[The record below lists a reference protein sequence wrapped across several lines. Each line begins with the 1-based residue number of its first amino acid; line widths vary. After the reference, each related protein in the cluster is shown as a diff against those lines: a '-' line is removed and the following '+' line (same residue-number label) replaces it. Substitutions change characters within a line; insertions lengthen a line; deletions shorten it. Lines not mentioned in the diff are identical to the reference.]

1 MNKIRAKTIREAIS
15 KIKEEKREII
25 IHIEDPETRPLTTPE
40 EEKKI
45 IKTYYKEVLNNKDLK
60 YKINKIIRKLKREG
74 EVTEEITETAC
85 TPAYLLKLSIKEG
98 RIKATINT
106 SKDNTKEEICNIIIF
121 TQIMQ
126 EDLALSTGYN
136 TGTIKIRIPK

>member
-25 IHIEDPETRPLTTPE
+25 IHIEDPETRPLTTPT

-45 IKTYYKEVLNNKDLK
+45 IKTYYKEILDNKDLK

-85 TPAYLLKLSIKEG
+85 TPTYLLKLSIKEG

-136 TGTIKIRIPK
+136 TGPIKIRIPK